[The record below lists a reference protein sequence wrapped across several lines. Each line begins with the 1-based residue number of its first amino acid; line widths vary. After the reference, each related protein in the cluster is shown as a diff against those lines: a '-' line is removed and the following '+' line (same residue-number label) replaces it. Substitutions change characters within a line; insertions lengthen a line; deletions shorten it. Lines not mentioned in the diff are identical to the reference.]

1 MLASSNR
8 LKKSRDISRVFKR
21 GHYTAEGPLVVKVDR
36 SGQDQSRVVVVVS
49 KKISK
54 KAVVRNRIRRQIS
67 GILERRWQTVAQGY
81 DIVVTVRQ
89 DTSDLTP
96 AALEKVVVSVLT
108 KVGVMATTIK

>member
-1 MLASSNR
+1 M
-8 LKKSRDISRVFKR
+8 I
-21 GHYTAEGPLVVKVDR
+21 KVDR
-36 SGQDQSRVVVVVS
+36 SGQSQTRVVVVVS

-67 GILERRWQTVAQGY
+67 GILERRWQTVTQGY

-96 AALEKVVVSVLT
+96 AALEKVVVSALT
-108 KVGVMATTIK
+108 KSGVLAATTK